1 MDTFVLIVNDRL
13 QIADLQPEVVG
24 NLEIVT
30 TATAEDA
37 LAALALPSDWC
48 AVLAAH
54 QLPDMA
60 GLDFLR
66 RAATLSAAIPLL
78 LVPDDQLI
86 DLTHQANSA
95 SCFRV
100 VPESTPAAILATL
113 LVDAARQFEL
123 IRREGR
129 LQAQVDHLDQLTGID
144 PLTGCCSRP
153 HIRSRLQQE
162 LSRSIRYG
170 HCLTII
176 LCDIDGLRN
185 INLAH
190 GHGGGDQVL
199 AGFAGSARQS
209 IRRDIDLIARWG
221 EDEFLL
227 VLPET
232 PIRGAGRVAMRLQ
245 QQFAGSSFQIGG
257 HTITCSASF
266 GVAGFTPEAPNRN
279 TAIDDLLLI
288 GERCLHQ
295 AKAAGGNQVLC
306 CP

>member
-13 QIADLQPEVVG
+13 QLADLPPEFFETG
-24 NLEIVT
+24 LQIVT
-30 TATAEDA
+30 TATAEDG

-54 QLPDMA
+54 QLPDMT
-60 GLDFLR
+60 GLDFLS

-78 LVPDDQLI
+78 LVPDDQLL
-86 DLTHQANSA
+86 DLTHRANSA

-100 VPESTPAAILATL
+100 VPESTPGAILATL

-123 IRREGR
+123 IQREDQLR
-129 LQAQVDHLDQLTGID
+129 AQLDQLTGID
-144 PLTGCCSRP
+144 PLTGCS
-153 HIRSRLQQE
+153 SRLQVRERLQKE

-170 HCLTII
+170 HALSVI
-176 LCDIDGLRN
+176 LCDIDGLKN

-199 AGFAGSARQS
+199 VGFAGGARQS

-245 QQFAGSSFQIGG
+245 QHFAERNFEING
-257 HTITCSASF
+257 HRLTCSASF
-266 GVAGFTPEAPNRN
+266 GVAGFTPEAPDRN
-279 TAIDDLLLI
+279 AAIDDLLLI
-288 GERCLHQ
+288 ADRCLHQ

>member
-1 MDTFVLIVNDRL
+1 MDKFVLIVNDRL
-13 QIADLQPEVVG
+13 QLADLQPEAVG
-24 NLEIVT
+24 DLEIVT
-30 TATAEDA
+30 TATAKDG
-37 LAALALPSDWC
+37 LAALALPSVWC
-48 AVLAAH
+48 AVLVAH
-54 QLPDMA
+54 RLADMT

-78 LVPDDQLI
+78 LVPDDQLL

-113 LVDAARQFEL
+113 LIDAARQFEL
-123 IRREGR
+123 SRQLDR
-129 LQAQVDHLDQLTGID
+129 LQAQVAQLDQLIGID
-144 PLTGCCSRP
+144 PLTGCGSRLS
-153 HIRSRLQQE
+153 IRSRLQKE

-170 HCLTII
+170 HCLAII
-176 LCDIDGLRN
+176 LCDIDALKN

-190 GHGGGDQVL
+190 GQGNGDQVL
-199 AGFAGSARQS
+199 AGFAASAQQN

-232 PIRGAGRVAMRLQ
+232 PIQGAGRVAMRLQ
-245 QQFAGSSFQIGG
+245 HHFAGCSFQLDG
-257 HTITCSASF
+257 HTLTCSASF

-279 TAIDDLLLI
+279 TVIDDLLLI
-288 GERCLHQ
+288 ADRCLHQ

>member
-1 MDTFVLIVNDRL
+1 MDKFVLIVNDRL
-13 QIADLQPEVVG
+13 QIADLQPQVVG
-24 NLEIVT
+24 DLEIVT
-30 TATAEDA
+30 TATAEDG

-48 AVLAAH
+48 AILAAH

-78 LVPDDQLI
+78 LAPDNRLL

-100 VPESTPAAILATL
+100 VPESTPAAILTTL
-113 LVDAARQFEL
+113 LIDAARQFEL
-123 IRREGR
+123 IRRQDR
-129 LQAQVDHLDQLTGID
+129 LRTQLDQLTGID
-144 PLTGCCSRP
+144 PLTGCCSRI
-153 HIRSRLQQE
+153 HIQERLQHE

-170 HCLTII
+170 HCLAII
-176 LCDIDGLRN
+176 LCDIDTLKN

-199 AGFAGSARQS
+199 AGFAGDARQS
-209 IRRDIDLIARWG
+209 TRRDIDLIARWG

-245 QQFAGSSFQIGG
+245 QQFAGRSFQMGG
-257 HTITCSASF
+257 HTVTCSASF

-288 GERCLHQ
+288 ADRCLHQ